1 MRPAVRRGMPWVVF
15 WLALTVV
22 STPAGAAPARIT
34 GRLSQPGY
42 TVIAVAANG
51 RVASARANLNFSLVP
66 PVKRVTLH
74 LRARDGLYAGP
85 IVLAGQ
91 KRGRRAVVGVRAG
104 ARLGN
109 VSVRAGYAKVGT
121 RRARK
126 WGFAKRWAQ
135 AVNGVPI
142 GAGNFGRVR
151 SQRADGARAGDRDL
165 DGVPDPLD
173 IDDDGDLVLDSFE
186 SSSGARAAQ
195 SGPTPLPTTALGSD
209 LTLGLD
215 QTANVNAGAS
225 TTDET
230 DARLAEFGR
239 LAIVIA
245 PGDSTELDCGG
256 SVNPA
261 PPPPLVGGLAY
272 CSYGGT
278 GKLFSPPM
286 SAFPECCDDDEDG
299 FGTMVRSFPGTMLL
313 SHGATSTQIGTGNVL
328 LERVTNGNSETQ
340 FAATLQFV
348 FATVPALV
356 SYSDTA
362 GHSATVS
369 YPVDANGPGT
379 QNNGFPASAGPD
391 GNVVLTVTLWRPQ
404 RRRIDG
410 DPGVG
415 EWIDIG
421 GLRYTVLAGGSGDC
435 PPSAFSTDDPNLT
448 PAPATQFHGGGVE
461 DLAADQPAS
470 ATNTFTYKL
479 NVTKCLASKGRAWSS
494 GETQELSFFGYAG
507 DTGQENAQQPVFFTL
522 Q

>member
-1 MRPAVRRGMPWVVF
+1 VRLTVRCLPWVVLS
-15 WLALTVV
+15 LALTVA

-42 TVIAVAANG
+42 TVIALAPNG
-51 RVASARANLNFSLVP
+51 RATSARANLSFSLVP
-66 PVKRVTLH
+66 PAKRVTLH
-74 LRARDGLYAGP
+74 LRARDGNYAGP
-85 IVLAGQ
+85 IVLASR
-91 KRGRRAVVGVRAG
+91 KRGKRAIVGVRAG
-104 ARLGN
+104 AKLGN
-109 VSVRAGYAKVGT
+109 VEVRAGYAKVPKK
-121 RRARK
+121 RARK

-135 AVNGVPI
+135 ARNGVPI
-142 GAGNFGRVR
+142 GVGNFGRVR
-151 SQRADGARAGDRDL
+151 SLRADGGPSGDHDL

-195 SGPTPLPTTALGSD
+195 SGPTSLPTTALGSD

-215 QTANVNAGAS
+215 QTANVDAGAS

-230 DARLAEFGR
+230 DARLAEHGR

-245 PGDSTELDCGG
+245 AGDSTELDCGG
-256 SVNPA
+256 SVNPS
-261 PPPPLVGGLAY
+261 PPPPLVGGLNY

-286 SAFPECCDDDEDG
+286 SAFPECCDDDQDG
-299 FGTMVRSFPGTMLL
+299 FGTLVPSFPGTMFL

-328 LERVTNGNSETQ
+328 IERGTTGGTESQ

-356 SYSDTA
+356 SYSDAA

-379 QNNGFPASAGPD
+379 RNNGFLVAAGPGGD
-391 GNVVLTVTLWRPQ
+391 VVLTVTLWRPQ

-421 GLRYTVLAGGSGDC
+421 GLRYTVLAGGGGDC

-461 DLAADQPAS
+461 DLAADEPAD
-470 ATNTFTYKL
+470 AANTFTYKL
-479 NVTKCLASKGRAWSS
+479 NVTNCLASKGRSWSS
-494 GETQELSFFGYAG
+494 GETQELSFFGYTG
-507 DTGQENAQQPVFFTL
+507 DTGQENAQQPVFFKL
-522 Q
+522 E